1 MKHDILDLKLPGDS
15 RNKQLEIIS
24 KDNFRPL
31 FDARRFVVKE
41 EVIDNGI
48 DFRFEIKLSG
58 AVTGFAFNFQL
69 KSTESTKQN
78 NDGSYS
84 KNIETSNIEYLLNN
98 GQPAYYAFYID
109 SKKMIYY
116 ADLKKI
122 IYDLNLKD
130 PDWQAQPNHSIRF
143 SETLDAAAITAIY
156 HTALTEGQMIRKI
169 QGALAESFGQI
180 EKKDRIIVDLDS
192 TVVTDSEI
200 AQKIEEY
207 GLLLVDQCRWTDVIA
222 LHKKATNG
230 LERSAMYNMVIGVSY
245 YYSGEFFRAMDY
257 LKDTYR
263 NLDKLD
269 AYLKDYMLF
278 FYYGLQ
284 RILNIITEEDYQK
297 LTRSFADSSS
307 ILLHSELE
315 EAVQLKVGMHDSSD
329 HTCPPF
335 ENKISEII
343 NNPNSSDYIKLLA
356 KIELTFYRSEQLVSK
371 LIPMLVMGNLAD
383 AERKFNTVH
392 GEFVHLLEE
401 GKKIQSNFANHL
413 CSIRHCTFII
423 HFDCILRR
431 VLKSNAF
438 DGLLVTVLKNI
449 EDTYAYFTAINHV
462 ENELCCLS
470 LLLEYYQNLEN
481 EEKIQEIK
489 SKLEQY
495 KINYGNSE
503 FNRKIDFTMN
513 GGTFV
518 SFISKMAANHDQET
532 VEADRLVKEMMEI
545 EQAEAAQ
552 GHVYDVDKHM
562 ITLFPLGNFQFP
574 KDKMDV
580 IFDILGITQDNLK
593 SQIESMIEQRMLPVI
608 NCLPLKIEKEGPLRG
623 IHEEKGIQSTI
634 NVNRIR
640 KKLYENKFSRIETN
654 FGV

>member
-1 MKHDILDLKLPGDS
+1 MKHNIFDLNLPGDS

-24 KDNFRPL
+24 KDHFRPL
-31 FDARRFVVKE
+31 FDPQRFVVKE
-41 EVIDNGI
+41 ETIDNGI
-48 DFRFEIKLSG
+48 DFRFEIKHSG
-58 AVTGFAFNFQL
+58 AVTGFGFNFQL

-78 NDGSYS
+78 SDGSYS

-98 GQPAYYAFYID
+98 GQSAYYAFYID
-109 SKKMIYY
+109 SEKMIYY

-143 SETLDAAAITAIY
+143 SEKLDAAAITAIY

-200 AQKIEEY
+200 AKKIEEY

-245 YYSGEFFRAMDY
+245 YYSGEFFRAMDF

-263 NLDKLD
+263 NIDKLD

-284 RILNIITEEDYQK
+284 RILNIITEEDYQR
-297 LTRSFADSSS
+297 LTNAFAENST
-307 ILLHSELE
+307 ILLHRELE
-315 EAVQLKVGMHDSSD
+315 EAVQLKIGMHDAPDYTS
-329 HTCPPF
+329 PAF
-335 ENKISEII
+335 EKKIAEII

-356 KIELTFYRSEQLVSK
+356 KIELTFYRSEQLISK
-371 LIPMLVMGNLAD
+371 LIMMLLSGNLAD
-383 AERKFNTVH
+383 AEREFNTIH
-392 GEFVHLLEE
+392 GEFIYLLEE
-401 GKKIQSNFANHL
+401 GQKIQSNFANHL
-413 CSIRHCTFII
+413 CSIKHCTFII

-438 DGLLVTVLKNI
+438 DGLLLTVLKNI
-449 EDTYAYFTAINHV
+449 EGTYDYFKTINHV

-470 LLLEYYQNLEN
+470 LFLEYYQNLEN
-481 EEKIQEIK
+481 EEKIQDIK
-489 SKLEQY
+489 NMLERH
-495 KINYGNSE
+495 KIDYGNHE
-503 FNRKIDFTMN
+503 FNKKIDFTMN

-518 SFISKMAANHDQET
+518 CFIIDMAAKVQQDTGQADQLI
-532 VEADRLVKEMMEI
+532 REMEDI
-545 EQAEAAQ
+545 EHAELAE
-552 GHVYDVDKHM
+552 GHVYDPNKHM

-574 KDKMDV
+574 KDKIAV
-580 IFDILGITQDNLK
+580 LFQILDINDERLKEQIKNMLEFGI
-593 SQIESMIEQRMLPVI
+593 PVI
-608 NCLPLKIEKEGPLRG
+608 NCLQLKIEKEGQLNGMLEDR
-623 IHEEKGIQSTI
+623 GIQSRK
-634 NVNRIR
+634 NVTRIR
-640 KKLYENKFSRIETN
+640 KELYHNKFPRIELK
-654 FGV
+654 FRS

>member
-1 MKHDILDLKLPGDS
+1 MKHDISDLNLPGDS

-31 FDARRFVVKE
+31 FDTQRFVVKE

-48 DFRFEIKLSG
+48 DFRFEIKHSG
-58 AVTGFAFNFQL
+58 AVTGFGFNFQL
-69 KSTESTKQN
+69 KSTESIKQN

-84 KNIETSNIEYLLNN
+84 KSIETSNIEYLLNN

-109 SKKMIYY
+109 SEKMIYY

-122 IYDLNLKD
+122 IYDLNFKD
-130 PDWQAQPNHSIRF
+130 PEWQAQSNHSIRF
-143 SETLDAAAITAIY
+143 SEKLDAAAITAIY
-156 HTALTEGQMIRKI
+156 YTALTDGQMIRKI
-169 QGALAESFGQI
+169 QGAIAENFGLI

-200 AQKIEEY
+200 AKKIEEY
-207 GLLLVDQCRWTDVIA
+207 GLLLVDQCRWIDVIA

-263 NLDKLD
+263 NIDKLD
-269 AYLKDYMLF
+269 DYLKDYMLF

-297 LTRSFADSSS
+297 LTLSFAGSST
-307 ILLHSELE
+307 ILLHAELE
-315 EAVQLKVGMHDSSD
+315 EAVQLKVGMHNSSD
-329 HTCPPF
+329 HICPAF

-356 KIELTFYRSEQLVSK
+356 KIELTFYRSEQLISK
-371 LIPMLVMGNLAD
+371 LIPMLVMGNLTD
-383 AERKFNTVH
+383 AERNFNTIH
-392 GEFVHLLEE
+392 GKFVHLLEE
-401 GKKIQSNFANHL
+401 GKKIQSSFANHL
-413 CSIRHCTFII
+413 CSIKHCTFII

-449 EDTYAYFTAINHV
+449 EDTYAFFRAINHV

-470 LLLEYYQNLEN
+470 LFLEYYQNLEN
-481 EEKIQEIK
+481 EEKIGEIK
-489 SKLEQY
+489 NKLEQY
-495 KINYGNSE
+495 KVNYGNRE

-518 SFISKMAANHDQET
+518 SFISEMSTKHDQEIA
-532 VEADRLVKEMMEI
+532 EADRLVKEMMEI
-545 EQAEAAQ
+545 EQEEAAK
-552 GHVYDVDKHM
+552 GHVYDGDKHM

-574 KDKMDV
+574 KDKTDV
-580 IFDILGITQDNLK
+580 MLEILGITQNSLK
-593 SQIESMIEQRMLPVI
+593 RQIKSMIKLNSLPVI
-608 NCLPLKIEKEGPLRG
+608 GY
-623 IHEEKGIQSTI
+623 T
-634 NVNRIR
+634 
-640 KKLYENKFSRIETN
+640 
-654 FGV
+654 